1 MNKMTKVL
9 IGVGVCLSYAVA
21 VERVISKYKST
32 KIRSKFNDR
41 LNDIAEDNKSA
52 EQISSMIGDIDID
65 KLNDVYVPSDDEC
78 TEYDDDDI
86 NSMTYMYHHLMDI
99 QKNECDDDDIEDDDI
114 EDEYVRYIKNVEKN
128 INNSND
134 NDDTED
140 TSYEELKTI
149 AEELK
154 SFAED
159 NPIDIKESHYTEEPS
174 NSEPIFRQFEADKT
188 VDIPWFLEYVFELSL
203 NKVNPK
209 VFAKVRFDKYN
220 KGYAYEHPNA
230 PGYYIYYIGNTI
242 YMYENND
249 KNTLTYN
256 KHTKEWYL
264 DVTYHSAKIVLDDVI
279 HNENIDDEN
288 DTYWSFSNQVIIS
301 DNISIDEDTNLEMQN
316 VVVNHVK
323 SLMLFLNVHLQ
334 NYIYMK
340 EFYPSNDNSKTP
352 DNEGPSSSE
361 NIDSETPD
369 KTSDNNPRFT
379 VDIPAFLDHIMDK
392 SLKHV
397 NPKAKAKVRFDKD
410 NKGYVYEHPTASGY
424 YIYHIDNIIY
434 MYADTCMNTLTFNK
448 RTKEWDLN
456 VTYHSAKIILNNNG
470 SVIFDGEIVA
480 DYSISH
486 QIIVS
491 DRLDSDEEINKEL
504 KEVVKHHA
512 ESLIEF
518 FNKSLYN
525 LFETF

>member
-9 IGVGVCLSYAVA
+9 VGIGVCLSYAVA
-21 VERVISKYKST
+21 VERIVSRYKT
-32 KIRSKFNDR
+32 HKIKNKIINKMND
-41 LNDIAEDNKSA
+41 LAEDNKSA

-65 KLNDVYVPSDDEC
+65 KLNDVYVPEYDEY
-78 TEYDDDDI
+78 TEDEYDDDD
-86 NSMTYMYHHLMDI
+86 
-99 QKNECDDDDIEDDDI
+99 DDDYIEDA
-114 EDEYVRYIKNVEKN
+114 YIKYLRNVEKN
-128 INNSND
+128 VERNVNKTS
-134 NDDTED
+134 DDD
-140 TSYEELKTI
+140 SSYEELETI

-174 NSEPIFRQFEADKT
+174 NKEPIFRWFEADKT
-188 VDIPWFLEYVFELSL
+188 VEIPCFLEYIFDSMLNHVFELSL
-203 NKVNPK
+203 NRVNPK
-209 VFAKVRFDKYN
+209 PKAKVRFDKDN
-220 KGYAYEHPNA
+220 KGYVYEHPSA
-230 PGYYIYYIGNTI
+230 PGYYIYYIGNII

-249 KNTLTYN
+249 IN
-256 KHTKEWYL
+256 KLIFNKRTKEWDLNVVAY
-264 DVTYHSAKIVLDDVI
+264 SAKIVLNDVI

-301 DNISIDEDTNLEMQN
+301 DYISNDEDINLEMQN
-316 VVVNHVK
+316 VVRNHVN

-340 EFYPSNDNSKTP
+340 EFYPSNDNSKP
-352 DNEGPSSSE
+352 SDNEE
-361 NIDSETPD
+361 
-369 KTSDNNPRFT
+369 TSDNNPRFT
-379 VDIPAFLDHIMDK
+379 VDIPAFLDHIMEK
-392 SLKHV
+392 SLKRV

-410 NKGYVYEHPTASGY
+410 NTGYVYEHPTAVGY

-470 SVIFDGEIVA
+470 SVIIDGETVA
-480 DYSISH
+480 DYSISNE
-486 QIIVS
+486 IIVS

-512 ESLIEF
+512 ESLIQF
-518 FNKSLYN
+518 FNKSLYT